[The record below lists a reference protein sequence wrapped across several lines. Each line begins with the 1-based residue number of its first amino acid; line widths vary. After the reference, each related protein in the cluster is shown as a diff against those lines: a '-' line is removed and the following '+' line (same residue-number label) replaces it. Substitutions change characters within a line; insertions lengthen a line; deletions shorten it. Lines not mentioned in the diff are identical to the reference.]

1 MPRLP
6 VDYNR
11 SIIYKICCRDKTITY
26 TYIASTTDEF
36 VKRKSA
42 HKSSCN
48 NQKNRYHNLLLYA
61 VIRANGGWENFEMI
75 QIEEH
80 PCTNKRELEFREEQI
95 RSEYVFRSVPFDK
108 IELLNY

>member
-6 VDYNR
+6 VDYSK
-11 SIIYKICCRDKTITY
+11 SIIYKICSRDKTITSSSDVSIRTY

-61 VIRANGGWENFEMI
+61 VIRENGGWENFEMI

-80 PCTNKRELEFREEQI
+80 PCHNKRELEFREEQI
-95 RSEYVFRSVPFDK
+95 RREYACSM
-108 IELLNY
+108 